1 MTSCSLGLR
10 GPTSPMARSVYVSA
24 SVAAM
29 PTALASMTTTLGY
42 FPVCRL
48 ASRTLRSN
56 ARALADCK
64 VLNSALK
71 RRPPAVTSSASPPG
85 TLRPLSKTCMSNRSA
100 NVSAIAISR
109 GSGSL
114 LGLMFLALLTFL
126 WVATRTRSAGDV
138 AFNQCPAVKKVLRH
152 GPVRRSSR
160 YTFSLFVHTHCK
172 DSPGWEALLLVH
184 HGLQAAT
191 TDVWYSNVASPRP
204 TAHQCPRTNGGVS
217 RNEVSDEYP
226 ARRR

>member
-29 PTALASMTTTLGY
+29 PTALASMTTTPGY

-56 ARALADCK
+56 ARTLADCK

-71 RRPPAVTSSASPPG
+71 RRPTAVTSSASPPG
-85 TLRPLSKTCMSNRSA
+85 TLRPLSKTCMSNCSA

-126 WVATRTRSAGDV
+126 WVATRPRSAGDG

-152 GPVRRSSR
+152 GPVRHFRGPH
-160 YTFSLFVHTHCK
+160 FPSLSTHIARIPQVGKLSTWCTACMARALALRWVMVGMYPYPVVHI
-172 DSPGWEALLLVH
+172 
-184 HGLQAAT
+184 
-191 TDVWYSNVASPRP
+191 
-204 TAHQCPRTNGGVS
+204 
-217 RNEVSDEYP
+217 
-226 ARRR
+226 ARR

>member
-56 ARALADCK
+56 ARALADCM

-71 RRPPAVTSSASPPG
+71 RRPTAVTSSASPPG

-100 NVSAIAISR
+100 NVSAIAISC

-114 LGLMFLALLTFL
+114 LGLMFLALLTVL
-126 WVATRTRSAGDV
+126 WVATRTRSAGAV

-172 DSPGWEALLLVH
+172 DTPGWEARS
-184 HGLQAAT
+184 GLQAAT
-191 TDVWYSNVASPRP
+191 THVWYSHVALPRP
-204 TAHQCPRTNGGVS
+204 TAHQCPRP
-217 RNEVSDEYP
+217 E
-226 ARRR
+226 RRGFQKRGF